1 MLQFPQG
8 ERDKAVPCLC
18 MTVEGRGYGASPASA
33 HPVFMVGAFP
43 PPVHGVAAVNEAVRT
58 QLERI
63 GIPLV
68 GINMAAPSLDRSLTA
83 RLGRLPNALRGML
96 RFAIQAHRGETLYM
110 SVSGGFGQLY
120 DVLFLLIARL
130 HGMRIYLHHHSYAYL
145 YQRKALTRLLVS
157 VAGSDAIHIALSAG
171 MAAKLQCAYEKAK
184 RVVTVSNAALLTDV
198 SGVTFLPHNALGKIG
213 FLGTISAEKGVYD
226 FLAVAEK
233 LEAMSIRV
241 QAILA
246 GPFQDLE
253 TERKVLERV
262 TRMRSVEYVGP
273 KYGQGKFAFFR
284 EIDVLLFPSQ
294 YLNEAEPV
302 TIHEAMM
309 NGVPVIAYG
318 RGAIG
323 EIIIPACGLVIC
335 PTKDFVD
342 QAVAQLKIWRELP
355 QTLIEASN
363 AAHERFLTI
372 YSENKERWDLVCT
385 ELCASKANVNQ

>member
-1 MLQFPQG
+1 
-8 ERDKAVPCLC
+8 
-18 MTVEGRGYGASPASA
+18 MTVEGQGSGALPASA

-68 GINMAAPSLDRSLTA
+68 GINMAAPSLDRSLTT

-96 RFAIQAHRGETLYM
+96 RLAIRAHRGETLYM

-130 HGMRIYLHHHSYAYL
+130 HGMRKYLHHHSYAYL
-145 YQRKALTRLLVS
+145 NQRKALTRLLVA
-157 VAGSDAIHIALSAG
+157 VAGSDATHIALSVG
-171 MAAKLQCAYEKAK
+171 MAAKLQHAYEKAK
-184 RVVTVSNAALLTDV
+184 RVVTVSNAALLTEV
-198 SGVTFLPHNALGKIG
+198 SGFSFHPHNAMGTIG

-226 FLAVAEK
+226 FLGVAEK
-233 LEAMSIRV
+233 LEAMGIPI

-262 TRMRSVEYVGP
+262 THLRYVEYVGP
-273 KYGQGKFAFFR
+273 KYGQGKFTFFR
-284 EIDVLLFPSQ
+284 DIDVLLFPSQ
-294 YLNEAEPV
+294 YINEAEPV

-323 EIIIPACGLVIC
+323 EIVIPACGLVIC
-335 PTKDFVD
+335 PTKDFVN
-342 QAVAQLKIWRELP
+342 QAVAQLKIWRDFP
-355 QTLIEASN
+355 KSFVEASN
-363 AAHERFLTI
+363 AARERFLAI
-372 YSENKERWDLVCT
+372 YTENKKRWEVVCT
-385 ELCASKANVNQ
+385 ELCA